1 MECVGAGVLIPT
13 CMHKICKL
21 IPTTSHHNSCQTF
34 GIEVNAKSCVAIYI
48 PVWEIRIQ

>member
-21 IPTTSHHNSCQTF
+21 MPTTSHHNACQTLAI
-34 GIEVNAKSCVAIYI
+34 GVNAKSCVAIYI
-48 PVWEIRIQ
+48 WVIRIQ